1 MERPRFD
8 AQHERE
14 FITRGWWRDDTLPR
28 WLARHARERPAS
40 QAVAFPGG
48 ALTWKALQQRV
59 LKAAQGLKTRGV
71 GHGDVVAAPLPN
83 VPEFIVAYL
92 AIARLRAV
100 MCTLH
105 MPYRGAEIEAILGH
119 SGARLFVDS
128 AAAVTELEDADPL
141 TPDHPE
147 PDPEDPCLLLYTSGT
162 AASPKGVP
170 HPYRT
175 VLSNARLSANEHRLT
190 AADRILSPAPFSHLY
205 GLYSLHCAW
214 AVGACSV
221 LLPAFRPDDLA
232 LLIEKQRASALWTAP
247 AHLAACRAAGLFG
260 KHDWSSLKLAIVS
273 GSIAPAALIRE
284 FADAVP
290 QCAVTQLW
298 GMTELQAG
306 PYTRPRDPLGGSAAR
321 AGGPRPRAGGGLSA
335 GGGNQGRGPRA

>member
-8 AQHERE
+8 ALRERE
-14 FITRGWWRDDTLPR
+14 FVTRGWWRDDTLPR
-28 WLARHARERPAS
+28 WLARHARERPDS
-40 QAVAFPGG
+40 QGVAFPGG
-48 ALTWKALQQRV
+48 ALTWKALQERV
-59 LKAAQGLKTRGV
+59 LRAAQGLKTRGV
-71 GHGDVVAAPLPN
+71 GHGDVVAVQLPN

-119 SGARLFVDS
+119 SGARLFLDS
-128 AAAVTELEDADPL
+128 AAAVTELEHADPL

-147 PDPEDPCLLLYTSGT
+147 PDPADPCLLLYTSGT
-162 AASPKGVP
+162 TASPKGVP

-175 VLSNARLSANEHRLT
+175 VLSNARLGANEHRLS
-190 AADRILSPAPFSHLY
+190 AADRILSPAPLSHLY

-221 LLPAFRPDDLA
+221 LLPAFKPADLSGVIQNQKA
-232 LLIEKQRASALWTAP
+232 TALWTAP

-260 KHDWSSLKLAIVS
+260 NHDWSSLKLAIVS
-273 GSIAPAALIRE
+273 GSIAPATLIRE

-306 PYTRPRDPLGGSAAR
+306 LYNRPRDPLGGSAAR